1 LPLILQLLVSGL
13 AVGSIYAL
21 VALSYN
27 AIFRTSQVVNFAQ
40 GELLM
45 IGGLLTVG
53 LYTWFGMSIWLAFP
67 LGVCLA
73 VVVGLLIERLAVRP
87 VQRTGAGAHGWIV
100 TTLGAGIIIRA
111 AAFLA
116 WGTRD
121 APMPKYLG
129 GGRVLH
135 VAGAA
140 VSEDELLVIVAVLAI
155 LVLLELV
162 NRYTILGKA
171 LRATACDQ
179 EMARLV
185 GIPAPRMIAASFAL
199 GAGLA
204 AIGGILLTNVAVS
217 SPYMG
222 IDIGLKGFAAAAL
235 GGLGSPLGG
244 VLGGLIIGVAEV
256 LGAFYISSSI
266 KDSIALVLLFALLML
281 RPAGLLGR
289 DVMEKV

>member
-1 LPLILQLLVSGL
+1 MLQLLVSGL

-53 LYTWFGMSIWLAFP
+53 LYTWFGMSIWLVFP
-67 LGVCLA
+67 LGVMLA
-73 VVVGLLIERLAVRP
+73 VVVGLAIERFAVRP
-87 VQRTGAGAHGWIV
+87 LHGTGAGAHGWIV
-100 TTLGAGIIIRA
+100 TTMGTGIIIRA
-111 AAFLA
+111 VAFLI

-129 GGRVLH
+129 GGRVLNI
-135 VAGAA
+135 AGVA
-140 VSEDELLVIVAVLAI
+140 VSEDEILVIFAVIAI
-155 LVLLELV
+155 LVFLELI
-162 NRYTILGKA
+162 NRYTIAGKA
-171 LRATACDQ
+171 LRATACDP

-199 GAGLA
+199 GGGLA

-217 SPYMG
+217 NPYMG

-256 LGAFYISSSI
+256 LGAFYVSSAI
-266 KDSIALVLLFALLML
+266 KDAIALVLLFALLMI

-289 DVMEKV
+289 DVVEKV

>member
-1 LPLILQLLVSGL
+1 MLQLLVSGL

-53 LYTWFGMSIWLAFP
+53 LYTWFGMSIWIVFP
-67 LGVCLA
+67 LGVGLA
-73 VVVGLLIERLAVRP
+73 VVVGLLIERFAVRP
-87 VQRTGAGAHGWIV
+87 LHATGAGAHGWIV
-100 TTLGAGIIIRA
+100 TTMGTGIIIRA
-111 AAFLA
+111 AAFIA
-116 WGTRD
+116 WGSRD

-129 GGRVLH
+129 GGRVVH
-135 VAGAA
+135 IAGVA
-140 VSEDELLVIVAVLAI
+140 VSEDEMLVIVAVLAI
-155 LVLLELV
+155 LALLELV

-185 GIPAPRMIAASFAL
+185 GIPAPLMIAASFAL

-256 LGAFYISSSI
+256 LGAFYVSSSI
-266 KDSIALVLLFALLML
+266 KDAIALVLLFVLLML

-289 DVMEKV
+289 AVMEKV

>member
-1 LPLILQLLVSGL
+1 MLQLLVSGL

-53 LYTWFGMSIWLAFP
+53 LYTWFGMSIWLVFP
-67 LGVCLA
+67 LGVILA
-73 VVVGLLIERLAVRP
+73 VVVGLAIERLAVRP
-87 VQRTGAGAHGWIV
+87 VQRTGNAGAHGWIV
-100 TTLGAGIIIRA
+100 TTMGTGIIIRA
-111 AAFLA
+111 VAFLA

-135 VAGAA
+135 FGGVA
-140 VSEDELLVIVAVLAI
+140 VSEDELLVILAVIAI
-155 LVLLELV
+155 LVFLELI
-162 NRYTILGKA
+162 NRYTMAGKA
-171 LRATACDQ
+171 LRATACDP

-199 GAGLA
+199 GGGLA
-204 AIGGILLTNVAVS
+204 AIGGILLTNLTVS
-217 SPYMG
+217 NPYMG

-244 VLGGLIIGVAEV
+244 VLGGLIIGIAEV
-256 LGAFYISSSI
+256 LGAFYVSSAI
-266 KDSIALVLLFALLML
+266 KDAIALVLLFALLMI

-289 DVMEKV
+289 DVVEKV